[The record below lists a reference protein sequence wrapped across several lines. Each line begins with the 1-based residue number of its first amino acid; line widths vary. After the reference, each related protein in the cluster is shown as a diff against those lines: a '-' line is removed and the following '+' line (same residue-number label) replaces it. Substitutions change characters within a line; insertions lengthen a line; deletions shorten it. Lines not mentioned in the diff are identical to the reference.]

1 MNKLTIAF
9 LATGVVILGNLITQ
23 GIEIA
28 VATYIAKR
36 AIKNAELESSQQEHK
51 KEAVVEETTSEQS

>member
-23 GIEIA
+23 SIEIA

-36 AIKNAELESSQQEHK
+36 AIKNAESES
-51 KEAVVEETTSEQS
+51 KEEVVEETTSEQS